1 MYTLEML
8 HRNLLLNN
16 LLRLEVVKKG
26 QPATFAFLGFA
37 LFSFFYGYGCQEYL
51 FYIKTA
57 SVFLVAISL
66 LRFFLYKNI
75 LNKGS
80 LTQKEWIFT
89 VTLITSNAVGLGII
103 LGLASFELKLSGP
116 HFIVVTTLLAGL
128 IGASIVSLSFFA
140 VLFVP
145 FQSVLLLPQIGII
158 LYYYFSPE
166 HLNFLPLI
174 ILYLMYYF
182 YQLRQFR
189 SYKKDLI
196 QLFTYQIELERKNQE
211 LIDNKNIIMDQ
222 TVKLIHTSR
231 LAVLGEM
238 STGIAHEIN
247 NPLTIIS
254 ASVQVLS
261 RLGTNDKLDVGQV
274 IKYSQKIYRS
284 VERISKIVKGLKHF
298 ATQSDRIPKES
309 VYIQDILDETTQ
321 FCSEHLEG
329 LGITL
334 KVEEV
339 PPLQIH
345 CRSIQISQVLIN
357 LLKNASDALVKETQ
371 EQEKWIAINF
381 KQDAEFFYVHI
392 SNGGEKIPQ
401 VIAEKIFHPFFTTKE
416 KEKGTG
422 LGLSISHTIMKD
434 HGGDLYYDLSNDF
447 FTTFVIKHPVEY
459 N

>member
-140 VLFVP
+140 ILFVP

-357 LLKNASDALVKETQ
+357 LLKNASDALAKETQ

-381 KQDAEFFYVHI
+381 KQDTEFFYVHI

-416 KEKGTG
+416 REKGTG